1 MRYHKTLNFMKI
13 LKLLKDFRKR
23 LCLDRTVNKY
33 VVLYFFTVFKNC
45 SLDISVEFSK
55 HVKFEVN
62 HAKMAEISNKIS
74 FGNVS
79 RYSIIDLL
87 LGQVWGTPFS
97 QKKVKKWL
105 YPNL

>member
-1 MRYHKTLNFMKI
+1 MRYHKKLNFMKI

-23 LCLDRTVNKY
+23 LCLDRKVNKY

-55 HVKFEVN
+55 QVKLSHSHTLFGSFEVN

-79 RYSIIDLL
+79 RT
-87 LGQVWGTPFS
+87 LGIP
-97 QKKVKKWL
+97 L
-105 YPNL
+105 